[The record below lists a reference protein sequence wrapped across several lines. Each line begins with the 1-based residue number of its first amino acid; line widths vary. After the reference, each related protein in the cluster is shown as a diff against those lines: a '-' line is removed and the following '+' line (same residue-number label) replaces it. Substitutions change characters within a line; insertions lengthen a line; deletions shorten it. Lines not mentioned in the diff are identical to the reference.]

1 MFNSEIFIYDL
12 KEQKNF
18 EQGQNFSQFDC
29 RKSLSFVNREL
40 TLIQT
45 IFNFFKIWKKGEAS
59 AEKLVF
65 NLIYCCD
72 VTLRMMCNATFE
84 DLQGFKICVEEE

>member
-1 MFNSEIFIYDL
+1 ME
-12 KEQKNF
+12 
-18 EQGQNFSQFDC
+18 
-29 RKSLSFVNREL
+29 
-40 TLIQT
+40 
-45 IFNFFKIWKKGEAS
+45 KGEAS
-59 AEKLVF
+59 ARKLVF